1 MVGTGV
7 VAHYGLVPA
16 GKSLA
21 ALGVAVCLGFGLRGL
36 IRTSSPAGPPGF
48 RVSVLWADREL
59 PRSTVAWLAVALGLS
74 IWLAATSSW
83 WLLALGAVSVAAVA
97 VLGRSLAQ
105 NRAIGWAQV
114 GLLAAA
120 ELLATWGTV
129 WVELDRLPWL
139 GVVAAAFPAS
149 LATALLLLAQMR
161 DRSTDSAEGAA
172 DPVAGLSEIR
182 SRTLFQGL
190 LVLALAV
197 PLLITVPGLDGAEC
211 FLPWLLAPLAEGPL
225 RNSRSA
231 DMALRE
237 RAVHQAALLLLT
249 GSALLAVGIWTG

>member
-21 ALGVAVCLGFGLRGL
+21 ALGVAVCLGFGLLGL

-48 RVSVLWADREL
+48 PASVLWADREL

-83 WLLALGAVSVAAVA
+83 WLLALGAVCVAAVA
-97 VLGRSLAQ
+97 VVGRPLAQ
-105 NRAIGWAQV
+105 NRAIGWDQV

-129 WVELDRLPWL
+129 WVELGRLPWL

-149 LATALLLLAQMR
+149 LAIALLLLAQMR
-161 DRSTDSAEGAA
+161 DRSTDSAEGAV
-172 DPVAGLSEIR
+172 DLVAGLSEIR